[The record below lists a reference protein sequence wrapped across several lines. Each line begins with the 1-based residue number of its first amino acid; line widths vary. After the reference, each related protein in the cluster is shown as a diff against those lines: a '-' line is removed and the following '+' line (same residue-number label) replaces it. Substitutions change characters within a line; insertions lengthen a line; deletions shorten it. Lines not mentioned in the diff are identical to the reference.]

1 MRGTGS
7 KDSHVDLG
15 QEKENVG
22 HEEFFLLKFL
32 NRTLEELCINVPAS

>member
-22 HEEFFLLKFL
+22 HDKFFSPKGFK
-32 NRTLEELCINVPAS
+32 